1 MRNKDLSVKII
12 MLMFSLMRQIRADE
26 HTKKSNK
33 LAMQMKKYLRKLYML
48 APDYHDKLAHE
59 AEAVWSSAKSEIL
72 ADVDKNDFVVSMR
85 GTLMALYGLLE
96 HSGIPKLAFTERTFV
111 AALNSIEANGYTNT
125 EKTDLEVET
134 MSNQLIDLFAKHLHI
149 KQDNKLKL
157 MKARVA
163 GNLLLSGKLGEEWT

>member
-1 MRNKDLSVKII
+1 
-12 MLMFSLMRQIRADE
+12 MFSLLKQIRADE

-33 LAMQMKKYLRKLYML
+33 LTLQLKKYMRKLYIHQRTT
-48 APDYHDKLAHE
+48 HDQLAHD
-59 AEAVWSSAKSEIL
+59 AEKVWENAKQEIL

-96 HSGIPKLAFTERTFV
+96 HIGVSNIAFTERTFI
-111 AALNSIEANGYTNT
+111 AALNSIESNGYTNT

-163 GNLLLSGKLGEEWT
+163 GNLLLSGKLGKEWT